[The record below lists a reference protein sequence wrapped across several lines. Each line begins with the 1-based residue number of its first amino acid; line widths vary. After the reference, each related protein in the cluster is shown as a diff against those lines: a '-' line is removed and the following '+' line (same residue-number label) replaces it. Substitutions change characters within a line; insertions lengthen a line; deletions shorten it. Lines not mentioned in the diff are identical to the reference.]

1 MISKQSELPPPV
13 YTLENGF
20 PYAHHPY
27 GNQVSRPDGPMLL
40 QDVHVVES
48 IAHFDRE
55 RIPERVVHAKGGG
68 CRFEFELTDS
78 LKDITYAAPYQTPGY
93 KCPGVVRYSTVGRE
107 SGSPDTVR
115 DPRGVSYKF
124 YTNWGNHDWVFNN
137 TPVFF
142 IRDGNQF
149 PHFIHTQKR
158 DPQTHL
164 GQDDD
169 SSAFWDYL
177 TLNPES
183 IHQITYMFGPRGTP
197 ASWADMSSYSGHT
210 FKFLNE
216 KNELTYVQI
225 HVLPEHGWDCLS
237 TEEAGKL
244 AGSSPDYN
252 QAKLFQQLAK
262 GERPKFNCYVQTM
275 TPKQAEEFR
284 YSVNDLT
291 KIWPHKEY
299 PLRKFGT
306 ITLTENVENYFEE
319 IEQIAFSPSNTCIP
333 GIEPSNDSVLQ
344 LRLFSYPDTQR
355 YRLGAN
361 YQQLPINRPRNAGCP
376 FASAFSAGLSP
387 KDVAA
392 GALEC
397 PHLASNFQ
405 RDGPGC
411 QYNKGKEP
419 NYISTLPKAQLQYQQ
434 TNSTN
439 QDRFSKEYTGVVLDK
454 DVQEYMKKQEV
465 ERRKHE
471 EIVNGKL
478 NEYYYKSGVSELDF
492 EQPRAL
498 YERVYDEKT
507 KKAFIENIVG
517 HASKIAVPHIKTR
530 VSQYFG
536 LLNTDLGKA
545 IADGLEIKWE
555 PVTIDDYAKAAGIAK
570 PF

>member
-1 MISKQSELPPPV
+1 MFTSKEIPPKV
-13 YTLENGF
+13 HTLENGF
-20 PYAHHPY
+20 AYDHHPY
-27 GNQVSRPDGPMLL
+27 GNQVARPDGPLLL
-40 QDVHVVES
+40 QDVHLVES
-48 IAHFDRE
+48 MAHFDRE

-68 CRFEFELTDS
+68 CRIEFELTDS

-93 KCPGVVRYSTVGRE
+93 KCPGVVRFSTVGRE

-115 DPRGVSYKF
+115 DPRGVSFKL
-124 YTNWGNHDWVFNN
+124 YTDWGNHDYVFNN

-149 PHFIHTQKR
+149 AHFIHTQKR

-210 FKFLNE
+210 FKFVND

-225 HVLPEHGWDCLS
+225 HILPENGWEYLS
-237 TEEAGKL
+237 TEEAGNL
-244 AGSSPDYN
+244 AGSNPDYN
-252 QAKLFQQLAK
+252 QAKLFKQLEN
-262 GERPKFNCYVQTM
+262 GERPKLTCYVQTM

-306 ITLTENVENYFEE
+306 ITLVENVENYFEE
-319 IEQIAFSPSNTCIP
+319 IEQVAFSPSNTCIP
-333 GIEPSNDSVLQ
+333 GIQPSNDSVLQ

-361 YQQLPINRPRNAGCP
+361 YQHLPVNRPRNAGCP
-376 FASAFSAGLSP
+376 FISAFSNGVSEKEVIP
-387 KDVAA
+387 
-392 GALEC
+392 GATKC
-397 PHLASNFQ
+397 PHQISNFQ

-419 NYISTLPKAQLQYQQ
+419 NYISSLPKAEMKFKNFGDPNMQAFGKE
-434 TNSTN
+434 
-439 QDRFSKEYTGVVLDK
+439 FSGVVLDK
-454 DVQEYMKKQEV
+454 DVKQYLKQQEID
-465 ERRKHE
+465 RKDHE
-471 EIVNGKL
+471 KIVDAKL
-478 NEYYYKSGVSELDF
+478 NEYYYKSGISELDF
-492 EQPRAL
+492 EQPRLL
-498 YERVYDEKT
+498 YEKVFDDKT
-507 KKAFIENIVG
+507 KKDFIDNIVG
-517 HASKIAVPHIKTR
+517 HASKVAVPHIKTR
-530 VSQYFG
+530 VCQYFG
-536 LLNTDLGKA
+536 LLNKNLGKS
-545 IADGLEIKWE
+545 IAEGLGITWE
-555 PVTIDDYAKAAGIAK
+555 PVSMDQYAQEAGIAK
-570 PF
+570 PY